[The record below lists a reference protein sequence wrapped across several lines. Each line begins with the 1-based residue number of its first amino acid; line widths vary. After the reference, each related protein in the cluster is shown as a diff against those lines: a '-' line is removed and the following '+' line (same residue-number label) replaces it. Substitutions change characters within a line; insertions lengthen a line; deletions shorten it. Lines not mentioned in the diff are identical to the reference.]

1 MRDFKFPTVFPDLLG
16 ERFQLRRFSSM
27 SNSSSPAAPE
37 DRSLMKERVN
47 SIIESI
53 VDAKD
58 VIGSARWEGAG
69 FAALETLARTI
80 DGALCLEDDVE
91 TYHQLAWLRSWMFW
105 IDLRQTSDGAEEHI
119 LTGHFYALLLAIV
132 PIFPTRYR
140 ESLAQACQRRMRVA
154 RQAIVDDTTLVEEV
168 V

>member
-1 MRDFKFPTVFPDLLG
+1 
-16 ERFQLRRFSSM
+16 
-27 SNSSSPAAPE
+27 
-37 DRSLMKERVN
+37 
-47 SIIESI
+47 
-53 VDAKD
+53 
-58 VIGSARWEGAG
+58 
-69 FAALETLARTI
+69 
-80 DGALCLEDDVE
+80 
-91 TYHQLAWLRSWMFW
+91 
-105 IDLRQTSDGAEEHI
+105 LRQTSDGAEEHI